1 MVQEAEVPE
10 QITVASGLTDTFATG
25 FSFELASEVQVW
37 VDAGAGYVLKTAG
50 VHYDI
55 PAGDWLDGGGL
66 VVFRAGQLP
75 ASGHKVKRRR
85 VTPRTQ
91 PNPLGDTAT
100 FRPELNE
107 KAFDRIVRIAQ
118 ELQRDIDQVDP
129 GTGGGGDTAF
139 ATFEE
144 VQAGVAEGKA
154 IDPVTAIEGM
164 PVVQRDILCDARPD
178 PVNADDSGGIL
189 AAWAG
194 DQRNRPLRLRS
205 RLRGQGV
212 LGTPTTGYR
221 YTPETSLF
229 GGWLF
234 SRTGHNQQT
243 DGNDG
248 RTGAAAVRINI
259 SASFGSS
266 PTASKADGDT
276 IAYNFSGFC
285 NAGPKVGGTHFL
297 ANPAIVGVN
306 GDLSAGSN
314 YCYLQGSEVIYKDNG
329 FDVSAIHDVANMERG
344 NGTGGQG
351 CVWIGARFQSTGAQP
366 IDAFWSAVGPA
377 KIGADFSTGTYTQA
391 AIALAAD
398 QTINFDA
405 TNADPKKLP
414 DNTVVGD
421 TYLKFNG
428 TTDKF
433 EFFIGGTKAFE
444 FGASGPAGSAR
455 GVATLT
461 ANDTVWDLTTSNVLY
476 ITANSSPTLVT
487 GIAAGLPN
495 GTEFV
500 VYFNDANTTL
510 DSNIAGG
517 FSLNGFLD
525 VNPPLGAWMRFVKTA
540 DNVLEIGR
548 SFGGLVPGF
557 FTFPDGFTTPEVQSG
572 RPHYKLSNTS
582 ATTITNF
589 LNGNGSQQ
597 ITLLA
602 TNDNTTIQ
610 HNGTTISL
618 IGGQSVVIPSGHMI
632 TLIRDG
638 SLWREVNRTFPRTGW
653 SSLNTGTTP
662 SIVGLGENVVMIHG
676 GATSI
681 TNFLGGA
688 NGRLLRLHFTN
699 SNVTLVHSSALKL
712 RGGTDVTPSADQ
724 IITLIRDYVGGWIE
738 VGRNF

>member
-1 MVQEAEVPE
+1 MVQVAEVPE
-10 QITVASGLTDTFATG
+10 LITVASGSTDTFATG
-25 FSFELASEVQVW
+25 FSFETASEVQVW
-37 VDAGAGYVLKTAG
+37 VDPGTGYVLKTAG

-55 PAGDWLDGGGL
+55 PAGDWLGGGGV
-66 VVFRAGQLP
+66 VVFRSGQLP
-75 ASGHKVKRRR
+75 ESGDKVKRRR
-85 VTPRTQ
+85 VTPLAQ
-91 PNPLGDTAT
+91 LNPLGDTAT

-107 KAFDRIVRIAQ
+107 KAFDRTVRMLQ
-118 ELQRDIDQVDP
+118 ELQRDIDQVDG
-129 GTGGGGDTAF
+129 GTGGGGDVAF
-139 ATFEE
+139 ASWDE
-144 VQAGVAEGKA
+144 VQAGAAEGKA
-154 IDPVTAIEGM
+154 IDPVTAFQGM
-164 PVVQRDILCDARPD
+164 PAAQRDVVLDARPD

-189 AAWAG
+189 AMFDG
-194 DQRNRPLRLRS
+194 DQDGRPIRLRS

-212 LGTPTTGYR
+212 LGAPTTGYK
-221 YTPETSLF
+221 YTPETALVAL
-229 GGWLF
+229 WLLN
-234 SRTGHNQQT
+234 RAGHNQDT
-243 DGNDG
+243 DSNDG
-248 RTGAAAVRINI
+248 RTGAAAIRVNI
-259 SASFGSS
+259 SATFG
-266 PTASKADGDT
+266 TAPATSKADGDT
-276 IAYNFSGFC
+276 VAFNFSGFC
-285 NAGPKVGGTHFL
+285 NAGPKAGGTHFL

-314 YCYLQGSEVIYKDNG
+314 YCYLQGGEVIYKDNG
-329 FDVSAIHDVANMERG
+329 FDISAIHDVANLERS

-351 CVWIGARFQSTGAQP
+351 CVWIGARYQSTGVQP

-377 KIGADFSTGTYTQA
+377 KIGLDLSTGTYTQA
-391 AIALAAD
+391 AVALAAD

-405 TNADPKKLP
+405 TNADPNKLP

-444 FGASGPAGSAR
+444 FGASGPAGSSR

-461 ANDTVWDLTTSNVLY
+461 ANATTWTITTTNVLY
-476 ITANSSPTLVT
+476 ITANSSATLVT
-487 GIAAGLPN
+487 GIAAGLPV
-495 GTEFV
+495 GTEFI

-510 DSNIAGG
+510 DSNIVGG

-525 VNPPLGAWMRFVKTA
+525 VTPPLGAWMRFVRTA

-557 FTFPDGFTTPEVQSG
+557 STFPDGFSTPEVQSG
-572 RPHYKLSNTS
+572 RPHYKASNAS

-589 LNGNGSQQ
+589 LLGNGSQQ
-597 ITLLA
+597 ITILA

-618 IGGQSVVIPSGHMI
+618 IGGASVVIPSGHTM

-638 SLWREVNRTFPRTGW
+638 TLWREVNRTFPTTGW
-653 SSLNTGTTP
+653 GSLNTGTTP
-662 SIVGLGENVVMIHG
+662 SIVGLAENVVMIHG

-681 TNFLGGA
+681 TNFTGGS
-688 NGRLLRLHFTN
+688 NGRVLRLHFTN
-699 SNVTLVHSSALKL
+699 SNVTLVHGSSLKL
-712 RGGTDVTPSADQ
+712 RGGSNVTPSADQ

-738 VGRNF
+738 VSRNF